1 MRFRAKL
8 QLLILPFIIIPVL
21 LAGHIYS
28 SIGRERLWELK
39 DEVLQLRLDS
49 LYRYALQEYS
59 TLEELG
65 LTNTVFFIEKAWK
78 SVERFADQLRVL
90 GDPLFILNEEQRHLL
105 FSPESQD
112 DLLRDEMG
120 LLKTTSSFF
129 PNKENVYLLYYKRF
143 VKWNMILIS
152 ATEEKSIYKP
162 IDDATNLFLLFS
174 FGNLLFFIIV
184 AFFLSKR
191 ITAPLIK
198 LTSLAKEMA
207 NNNLSVRADI
217 KSRDEIGMLAENF
230 NTMVRQLEAST
241 KNLEEKVEERTIE
254 LSQSFQELKM
264 TQKQLV
270 EAEKM
275 AALGSL
281 VAGISHE
288 INTSIG
294 IGITA
299 VSHLEGLARST
310 HEQNVKGLLET
321 EKLNRMLEKTVEM
334 SELALRNLQRA
345 GELVANFKQVAVD
358 QHIEEKCKMNLSE
371 HLHSALLTLKPK
383 LKRSIVTVSI
393 DGPSGLVM
401 VSYPGAIWQVVTN
414 LVLNGILH
422 AFEPDEEGSIKIIFR
437 KVGKQVELSI
447 SDNGKGIEE
456 AELSK
461 IFDPFYTTRRHQG
474 GTGLGLH
481 IVYNIVTQLLKGN
494 IVSSSIPGEGTTFN
508 ITLPFEDKII
518 PRHKR

>member
-1 MRFRAKL
+1 
-8 QLLILPFIIIPVL
+8 
-21 LAGHIYS
+21 
-28 SIGRERLWELK
+28 
-39 DEVLQLRLDS
+39 
-49 LYRYALQEYS
+49 
-59 TLEELG
+59 
-65 LTNTVFFIEKAWK
+65 
-78 SVERFADQLRVL
+78 
-90 GDPLFILNEEQRHLL
+90 
-105 FSPESQD
+105 
-112 DLLRDEMG
+112 
-120 LLKTTSSFF
+120 
-129 PNKENVYLLYYKRF
+129 
-143 VKWNMILIS
+143 
-152 ATEEKSIYKP
+152 
-162 IDDATNLFLLFS
+162 
-174 FGNLLFFIIV
+174 
-184 AFFLSKR
+184 
-191 ITAPLIK
+191 
-198 LTSLAKEMA
+198 
-207 NNNLSVRADI
+207 
-217 KSRDEIGMLAENF
+217 
-230 NTMVRQLEAST
+230 
-241 KNLEEKVEERTIE
+241 
-254 LSQSFQELKM
+254 
-264 TQKQLV
+264 V

-288 INTSIG
+288 INTPIG

-461 IFDPFYTTRRHQG
+461 IFDPFYTTRRHKG

-494 IVSSSIPGEGTTFN
+494 IVCSSIPGEGTTFI

-518 PRHKR
+518 SSHEQ

>member
-129 PNKENVYLLYYKRF
+129 PNKENVYLLYYRRF

-162 IDDATNLFLLFS
+162 IDDVTNLFLLFS
-174 FGNLLFFIIV
+174 LGNLLFFIIV

-241 KNLEEKVEERTIE
+241 KNLE
-254 LSQSFQELKM
+254 
-264 TQKQLV
+264 QLV

-288 INTSIG
+288 INTPIG

-345 GELVANFKQVAVD
+345 GKLVANFKQVAVD

-371 HLHSALLTLKPK
+371 HLYSALLTLKPK
-383 LKRSIVTVSI
+383 LKRSKVTVSI

-437 KVGKQVELSI
+437 KVGEQVELSI

-456 AELSK
+456 AEVSK
-461 IFDPFYTTRRHQG
+461 IFNPFYTTRRHKG

-494 IVSSSIPGEGTTFN
+494 IVCSSTLGEGTTFI

-518 PRHKR
+518 PSYKQ